1 MMDKGLLRKLF
12 VPALSVVAGI
22 LLASCHRI
30 ELKEPHSGV
39 FIKFDIQVHPDIM
52 SMYGEDYPFPA
63 IVKGMMP
70 TAMEVCFYDVVSH
83 ERVFE
88 TFVSSA
94 GDFIDVPAGMYD
106 IIAFSLNSEVTNV
119 TGTSSRAGGYAYTS
133 GPGMVLSL
141 TRTSDFE
148 ELDPLYYPVIYEP
161 DHLYVGREENVVIPV
176 VPEDNRIVVIDM
188 DVTPLLE
195 SYTIQLL
202 NIVGAER
209 IRKATCYVTGQASQR
224 YLWDKRYPSNV
235 CAVVIDAPVNV
246 ADGTVLTAFNTF
258 GRFRQV
264 SAGVFLNVLI
274 DDVNG
279 RKYQWVFD
287 VTEQFDNP
295 DNEKHDITIISA
307 IVIPEKEEGGFS
319 PSVDDWNA
327 EIITVP
333 LT

>member
-1 MMDKGLLRKLF
+1 MKKVVFTRLF
-12 VPALSVVAGI
+12 VCFLSVMAGM
-22 LLASCHRI
+22 ASVSCHRI

-39 FIKFDIQVHPDIM
+39 FVKFEIQVNPDIV
-52 SMYGEDYPFPA
+52 SMHEESYPFPA
-63 IVKGMMP
+63 IVRGSMP
-70 TAMEVCFYDVVSH
+70 TAMQVCFYDVVSH
-83 ERVFE
+83 ELVYE
-88 TFVSSA
+88 TFISSA
-94 GDFIDVPAGMYD
+94 GDFIDVPAGTYD
-106 IIAFSLNSEVTNV
+106 IIAYSLNTEVTNV
-119 TGTSSRAGGYAYTS
+119 TGTSTRAGGYAYTS
-133 GPGMVLSL
+133 GPGTVLSL
-141 TRTSDFE
+141 TRTTGFE
-148 ELDPLYYPVIYEP
+148 EMDPLYYPVIYEP

-188 DVTPLLE
+188 DVPPLLE

-295 DNEKHDITIISA
+295 DNEKHDITIMSA